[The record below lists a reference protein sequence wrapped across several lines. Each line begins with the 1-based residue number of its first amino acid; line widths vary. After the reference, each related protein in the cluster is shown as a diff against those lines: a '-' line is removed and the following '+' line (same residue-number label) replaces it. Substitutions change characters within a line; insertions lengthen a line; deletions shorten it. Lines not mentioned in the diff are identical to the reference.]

1 MASTGWDS
9 PINNLPGRIRMIQ
22 KRAIGIL
29 TVIFTGLTLIF
40 TSCGEKK
47 TVSSDEEF
55 YARRAD
61 SVLALMTLEEKI
73 GQLVLYS
80 SSWDVTGPVTPGNVV
95 EDIRSGKCGNMFNA
109 ITTSFNRKLQ
119 EIAVNETRL
128 GIPLLFG
135 YDVVHGYK
143 TIFPVPLGEAAS
155 WDTALIRKAS
165 AIAAMETSSSG
176 INWTFAP
183 MVDVS
188 RDPRWGR
195 VTEGAGE
202 DPFLGACIS
211 EARVKGFQGSDL
223 SSPVTV
229 LACVKHYAAYGAPI
243 GGRDYNGADMSDREL
258 REVYLPPYKAA
269 VDAGAGTVMTSFND
283 LNGVPCTAN
292 GYLLNEIL
300 REEWGF
306 RGFTVSDYS
315 SASELISHGY
325 AANRKEAAKRA
336 FLGGLTMDMQS
347 GVYSEYLAELVKE
360 GSITEK
366 QIDDAVRTVLE
377 SKFRL
382 GLFDDPYRYCDS
394 ISEKENIL
402 TPAHL
407 QTARELA
414 RESMV
419 LLKNDGQ
426 VLPLARG
433 KKIALIGPFINSRE
447 DLLGSWRASGDFRV
461 VKTIAE
467 AITEANT
474 GGQVVATEGCGADR
488 PVEGGQARAL
498 SLARSSDVV
507 VMVLGEP
514 AGWSGEAT
522 SKTDIS
528 LPEVQTGLL
537 KAIKATGKPVVVV
550 LLNGRPLT
558 IPEETGLA
566 DALLEAWYPGSSGA
580 PALADLLFGDA
591 APGGKLTMTFPMN
604 VGQIPIYYSYKSTG
618 RPYAPDRPDL
628 RWQTRYIDCTGDP
641 LFPFGYGLSYTV
653 FEYSKLRLSAP
664 EISMTDTLR
673 IYVTVSNTGDYDGT
687 ELVQLYV
694 QDLFGSVTRP
704 VKELKGFRKIAVGK
718 GKSAEVEFRLT
729 PDDLRFYDSEM
740 HYLAEP
746 GDFKVFVG
754 TNSRDVLESSFTL
767 KP

>member
-1 MASTGWDS
+1 MK
-9 PINNLPGRIRMIQ
+9 RI
-22 KRAIGIL
+22 RAIGISAIL
-29 TVIFTGLTLIF
+29 VSGIALIF
-40 TSCGEKK
+40 TSCGGKK
-47 TVSSDEEF
+47 AMSPEEEF
-55 YARRAD
+55 YSRKVD
-61 SVLALMTLEEKI
+61 SVLALMTLDEKI

-165 AIAAMETSSSG
+165 AIAALETSSSG

-211 EARVKGFQGSDL
+211 EARVKGFQGNDL
-223 SSPVTV
+223 ASPNTV

-269 VDAGAGTVMTSFND
+269 VDAGAGTVMTAFND

-366 QIDDAVRTVLE
+366 QIDDAVRAVLE
-377 SKFRL
+377 AKFRL

-394 ISEKENIL
+394 LGEKENIL

-414 RESMV
+414 CESMV
-419 LLKNDGQ
+419 LLKNERQ
-426 VLPLARG
+426 LLPLAKG

-447 DLLGSWRASGDFRV
+447 DLLGAWRASGNPAT

-467 AITEANT
+467 ALSEANP
-474 GGQVVATEGCGADR
+474 GGMVRSTEGCGMDKAI
-488 PVEGGQARAL
+488 EGGLDRAL
-498 SLARSSDVV
+498 SLARTSDVV
-507 VMVLGEP
+507 VLVLGEP
-514 AGWSGEAT
+514 AGLSGEAT
-522 SKTDIS
+522 SKTDLS
-528 LPEVQTGLL
+528 LPKVQSALL
-537 KAIKATGKPVVVV
+537 KAIKATGKPVILV

-558 IPEETGLA
+558 VSDEVGMA
-566 DALLEAWYPGSSGA
+566 DAVLEAWHPGSSGA
-580 PALADLLFGDA
+580 QALADLLFGDA
-591 APGGKLTMTFPMN
+591 VPGGKLTMTFPMN

-628 RWQTRYIDCTGDP
+628 RWQTRYIDGTSDP

-653 FEYSKLRLSAP
+653 FEYSKLRLSSP
-664 EISMTDTLR
+664 EISMDDTLT
-673 IYVTVSNTGDYDGT
+673 ISVTITNSGDYDGT
-687 ELVQLYV
+687 EVVQLYV

-729 PDDLRFYDSEM
+729 ADDLRFYDSEM